1 MATATGCVIAAEDP
15 AREDVRALVQAH
27 RAWSL
32 QQTPAEFSFS
42 VEPGA
47 VTDAGITLLGARSPD
62 GALLGVG
69 GLKDLEPGHSE
80 VKTMHV
86 AASARG
92 RGVGR
97 ALLDALLQEARRRGC
112 TRVSLETGTGD
123 AFLAARSLYEAA
135 GFRPGPGFA
144 GYDNT
149 EHNLCMT
156 LVLPRAAG
164 AQDEPTQSKA

>member
-1 MATATGCVIAAEDP
+1 MATTTCCVIAADDP

-47 VTDAGITLLGARSPD
+47 VAQAGITLLSARTSD
-62 GALLGVG
+62 GELLGVG
-69 GLKDLEPGHSE
+69 GVKDLEPGHCE

-97 ALLDALLQEARRRGC
+97 ALLDALLCEARRRGC
-112 TRVSLETGTGD
+112 VRVSLETGTGD

-135 GFRPGPGFA
+135 GFRPGPAFA
-144 GYDNT
+144 DYANT

-156 LVLPRAAG
+156 LALPPAAG
-164 AQDEPTQSKA
+164 QEAPR